1 MPYMPI
7 YICAYVPIYTCCRE
21 QASQICCAARLLF
34 DSERMLGLLRCKSTM
49 QPDFIFPKQ
58 FLLQSRMEAALF
70 HPKFS
75 RLEEKKKPSLLSRA
89 FSSFPTCIKEHSN
102 PPPEQPA
109 IRGKATRQLCPL
121 VTDSTPAAL
130 QERGNISAGCFD
142 QIMRQLGA
150 PSVQR
155 SGKDGGIGDSKKGR

>member
-1 MPYMPI
+1 MLWATHPSQAPTPQKCPI
-7 YICAYVPIYTCCRE
+7 CLYIYVHMCLDTRCRE

-75 RLEEKKKPSLLSRA
+75 RLEGKKKSSLLSRA

-102 PPPEQPA
+102 PPPRTASNQRQSHETALSFGDRQHSSCF
-109 IRGKATRQLCPL
+109 TR
-121 VTDSTPAAL
+121 
-130 QERGNISAGCFD
+130 EGEY
-142 QIMRQLGA
+142 
-150 PSVQR
+150 
-155 SGKDGGIGDSKKGR
+155 